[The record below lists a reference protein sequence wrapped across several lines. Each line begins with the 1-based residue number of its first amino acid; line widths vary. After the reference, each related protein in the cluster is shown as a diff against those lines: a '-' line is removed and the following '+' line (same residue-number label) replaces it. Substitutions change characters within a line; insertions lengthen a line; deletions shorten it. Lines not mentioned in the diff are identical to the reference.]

1 MRALVAAMGLFT
13 IVPMPVV
20 DVDRRVAARAMAAFP
35 WVGLLLGGVA
45 AGLAWLVTV
54 LGGGALLASAMALA
68 VLVGLTGALHLDGLA
83 DTFDGLGSRKPAA
96 EALAIMRQSD
106 IGPMGVVAVLF
117 ALLIDVAALSSL
129 PVAWVVVGI
138 VVASMVGR
146 LAVVISTVSTAS
158 ARTQGFGALFVG
170 ATSAWLAVLHSLVVL
185 GVTAGLGWLTAGP
198 SGSWRLALCA
208 AVGLVVGVGWA
219 GFLRRRFGGL
229 TGDTFGAV
237 VEVTTTVVLLAAAL
251 AG

>member
-1 MRALVAAMGLFT
+1 MRALVAALGLFT

-20 DVDRRVAARAMAAFP
+20 DVDRRVAGRAMAAFP

-45 AGLAWLVTV
+45 TGVGWLVMV
-54 LGGGALLASAMALA
+54 LGGGALLASALALA
-68 VLVGLTGALHLDGLA
+68 VLAGLTGALHLDGLA

-106 IGPMGVVAVLF
+106 IGPMGVIAVLF

-129 PVAWVVVGI
+129 PVAWLVVGL
-138 VVASMVGR
+138 VVAPMVGR
-146 LAVVISTVSTAS
+146 LAVVISTMSTAS
-158 ARTQGFGALFVG
+158 ARAQGFGALFVG
-170 ATSAWLAVLHSLVVL
+170 ATSAWSAAVNAVLVL
-185 GVTAGLGWLTAGP
+185 GATVGLGWLAAGP
-198 SGSWRLALCA
+198 SGAWRLALCA
-208 AVGLVVGVGWA
+208 AVGLVVGVLWA

-237 VEVTTTVVLLAAAL
+237 VEVTTTAVLLAVAL